1 MIADADD
8 PKQVLQ
14 ALKEAVRRAWQTLAQ
29 VRDPDAR
36 FFVQGGAWPLPIVN
50 DVNEAYGY
58 SSPKAREFRP
68 RAEDVSRME
77 IVMAWMAWLRRK
89 EGEIALRRIIG
100 WSMSVP
106 VWQLA
111 KREKCSERT
120 IMNRIDRSLNAVLK
134 EFLAMDADPD
144 LVEEARPDLGAV
156 RGFAAAATAVLDHPD
171 GVRPGKVWIH
181 GIGWMFKG
189 KPWDRG
195 ERLSEKFT

>member
-1 MIADADD
+1 
-8 PKQVLQ
+8 
-14 ALKEAVRRAWQTLAQ
+14 
-29 VRDPDAR
+29 
-36 FFVQGGAWPLPIVN
+36 
-50 DVNEAYGY
+50 
-58 SSPKAREFRP
+58 
-68 RAEDVSRME
+68 ME
-77 IVMAWMAWLRRK
+77 IVMTWMAWLRRR

-144 LVEEARPDLGAV
+144 VVEESRPDTEAV
-156 RGFAAAATAVLDHPD
+156 RGFAAASTAVLDHPD
-171 GVRPGKVWIH
+171 GITPGKVWIH
-181 GIGWMFKG
+181 GIGWMFRG

-195 ERLSEKFT
+195 DRLAEKFT